1 MFKKTCKPLAQRLK
15 NLLSLCLGRCARVR
29 VHSPVRRRHKFPTWP
44 ARLRKT
50 HDIRAVAAS
59 HIVSSSPYETQ
70 YYCAAFLDAGQCKCF
85 NFLFAFCFNP
95 KGVHYYCAA
104 LQDAGE
110 CKCLIFLLFWFWSAR
125 HALLMRSPSGCRG
138 TQMFFLSFLPLVSI
152 REAHTTT
159 AQQSGMQENAKDFC
173 FLFAFCFDPRGTHCY
188 CAALRDAGEC
198 FFCLFLFAFDFNPGG
213 T

>member
-1 MFKKTCKPLAQRLK
+1 MLKKSFKPLPRPV
-15 NLLSLCLGRCARVR
+15 CPRPRP
-29 VHSPVRRRHKFPTWP
+29 SPVRRRRKFPTWP

-85 NFLFAFCFNP
+85 SFLFAFCFNP

-110 CKCLIFLLFWFWSAR
+110 CKCLIFL
-125 HALLMRSPSGCRG
+125 
-138 TQMFFLSFLPLVSI
+138 
-152 REAHTTT
+152 
-159 AQQSGMQENAKDFC
+159 
-173 FLFAFCFDPRGTHCY
+173 FAFGFNPRGTHY
-188 CAALRDAGEC
+188 
-198 FFCLFLFAFDFNPGG
+198 
-213 T
+213 

>member
-1 MFKKTCKPLAQRLK
+1 MFKKTFKPLAQRLK

-29 VHSPVRRRHKFPTWP
+29 VHSPVRRRRKFPTWP

-138 TQMFFLSFLPLVSI
+138 TQMFFFPFCLWFQSERHTRLLRSSPVCRRTQKIFFLFV
-152 REAHTTT
+152 
-159 AQQSGMQENAKDFC
+159 FC
-173 FLFAFCFDPRGTHCY
+173 FNPRGTHCY
-188 CAALRDAGEC
+188 CAAFRDAGEST
-198 FFCLFLFAFDFNPGG
+198 G
-213 T
+213 TSQ